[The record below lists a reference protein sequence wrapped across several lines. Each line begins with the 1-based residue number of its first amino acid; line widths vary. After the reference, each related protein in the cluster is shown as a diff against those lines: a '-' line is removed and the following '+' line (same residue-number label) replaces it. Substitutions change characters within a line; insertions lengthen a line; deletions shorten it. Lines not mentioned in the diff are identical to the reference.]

1 MLDYRV
7 TIACDTIAA
16 GETAVDLVIPVRG
29 DRRPEPDETF
39 HLYALATGGVLVDNP
54 VATAT
59 IVDDD

>member
-1 MLDYRV
+1 L
-7 TIACDTIAA
+7 
-16 GETAVDLVIPVRG
+16 LP
-29 DRRPEPDETF
+29 PDARSD